1 MVKET
6 GVESDTK
13 YMIVS
18 DIEKMA
24 SNLYE
29 KIIEEEEWNMG
40 LNNEY

>member
-18 DIEKMA
+18 DIENMA